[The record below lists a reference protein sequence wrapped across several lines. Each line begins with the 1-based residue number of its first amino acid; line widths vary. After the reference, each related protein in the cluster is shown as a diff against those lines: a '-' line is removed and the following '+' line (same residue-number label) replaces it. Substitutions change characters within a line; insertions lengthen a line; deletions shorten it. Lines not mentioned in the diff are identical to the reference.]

1 MIKKEEILHIQV
13 CDYLRYR
20 YPEVIFR
27 TDFSAGVKMSI
38 GQAIKHKRLQSSKSY
53 PDIFIAEPRNQ
64 KAGLY
69 IELKAV
75 NIYKKNGDLLS
86 NEHLVA
92 QNDMMNRLKA
102 KGYEA
107 YFAVGFHEAKN
118 IIDNYLK

>member
-1 MIKKEEILHIQV
+1 MIKREEILHIQV

-20 YPEVIFR
+20 YPKVIFR
-27 TDFSAGVKMSI
+27 TDFAAGVKMSI
-38 GQAIKHKRLQSSKSY
+38 GQAIRHKRLQSSKSY

-75 NIYKKNGDLLS
+75 NIYKKNGELLS
-86 NEHLVA
+86 NEHLLA
-92 QNDMMNRLKA
+92 QNDMINRLKA

-107 YFAVGFHEAKN
+107 YFAVGFHEAKT